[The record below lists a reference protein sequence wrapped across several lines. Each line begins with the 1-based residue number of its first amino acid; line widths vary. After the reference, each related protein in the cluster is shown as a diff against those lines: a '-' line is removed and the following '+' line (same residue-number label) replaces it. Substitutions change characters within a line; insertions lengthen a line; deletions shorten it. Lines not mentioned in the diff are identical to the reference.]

1 MSLTVTVSPFSSPQV
16 IGYYVACTAYDPII
30 PVVCVLTVD
39 SLELIIFPFHH
50 KETRVPLVNA
60 VQISFPAIDKESPTF
75 PSAMCLLVSLFY
87 RRRERLTI
95 PFDGDG
101 PIEKIHLRSCLIL
114 DEKQMIRYYKRQ
126 VKECKRQV
134 KKCKQETEELK
145 REVEEYKQEAE
156 ELKQEAEEYKQEA
169 EELKQEAEELKQE
182 AEEYTQEV
190 EELIQ
195 EAEEHKRET
204 KKYKQQAQ
212 ETRSDLAAALQRDAQ
227 LERTPKK
234 RKWPKGSDL

>member
-50 KETRVPLVNA
+50 KETRVPLINA

-134 KKCKQETEELK
+134 KKYKQEAEELK
-145 REVEEYKQEAE
+145 REAEEYKQEAE

-169 EELKQEAEELKQE
+169 EELEQE
-182 AEEYTQEV
+182 AEEYKQEA

-212 ETRSDLAAALQRDAQ
+212 ETRSDLAATLQRDAQ

>member
-50 KETRVPLVNA
+50 KETRVPLINA

-101 PIEKIHLRSCLIL
+101 PIEKIHLRSCLIS

-126 VKECKRQV
+126 VKEYKRQV
-134 KKCKQETEELK
+134 KKYKQETEELK
-145 REVEEYKQEAE
+145 REAEEYKQEAE
-156 ELKQEAEEYKQEA
+156 ELKQEAEEYTQEA

-182 AEEYTQEV
+182 AEEYTQEA

>member
-50 KETRVPLVNA
+50 KETRVPLINA

-101 PIEKIHLRSCLIL
+101 PLEKIHLRSCLIL

-126 VKECKRQV
+126 VKEYKRQV
-134 KKCKQETEELK
+134 KKYKQETEELK
-145 REVEEYKQEAE
+145 R
-156 ELKQEAEEYKQEA
+156 EAEEYKQEA

-182 AEEYTQEV
+182 AEEYTQEA

>member
-50 KETRVPLVNA
+50 KETRVPLINA

-101 PIEKIHLRSCLIL
+101 PLEKIHLRSCLIS

-126 VKECKRQV
+126 VKEYKRQV
-134 KKCKQETEELK
+134 KKYKQETEELK
-145 REVEEYKQEAE
+145 REAEEYKQEAE
-156 ELKQEAEEYKQEA
+156 ELKQEAEEYTQEA

-182 AEEYTQEV
+182 AEEYTQEA

>member
-50 KETRVPLVNA
+50 KETRVPLINA

-101 PIEKIHLRSCLIL
+101 PLEKIHLRSCLIS

-134 KKCKQETEELK
+134 KKYKQETEELK
-145 REVEEYKQEAE
+145 REAEEYKQEAE

-169 EELKQEAEELKQE
+169 EELKQEAEE
-182 AEEYTQEV
+182 YTQEA